1 MVYTYTEQENES
13 LRHIHEWWKI
23 NKYQVQQKKNILLKE
38 VLKRFDHGVT
48 YTETEVNSI
57 LLNVFSSGDY
67 VEQRRYL
74 ITFGFSK
81 KFRRSGISDDGNWKL
96 EVLIYT
102 HWKVQVCD
110 IGSTPHTWTLSS
122 VSIIQSQERYSNM
135 DSYDKS

>member
-1 MVYTYTEQENES
+1 MVYTYTEQEKMKVLDTFMNDG
-13 LRHIHEWWKI
+13 KV
-23 NKYQVQQKKNILLKE
+23 KQVPSSTKKKNILLKE

-81 KFRRSGISDDGNWKL
+81 
-96 EVLIYT
+96 EVQTVGHI
-102 HWKVQVCD
+102 
-110 IGSTPHTWTLSS
+110 
-122 VSIIQSQERYSNM
+122 R
-135 DSYDKS
+135 